1 MLSSQMPL
9 SIRPTL
15 EAHFRGQKAMSNG
28 VDRRAQ
34 MDIETSKGLLL
45 INGGGAVALL
55 SVFSALVGKEGFE
68 PLLSAVLLSVFGMMG
83 GLVCAIFHN
92 YFRRKCSLHYELHK
106 MAPPGGSFFGVPL
119 PEPGVCFV
127 GTLFLC
133 VSVTCFM
140 SAGSYVA
147 YTGLTNMEQLQR
159 GGKSKATQ
167 QAAPEVK
174 KQAAPELKKSA
185 DQKTKK

>member
-1 MLSSQMPL
+1 
-9 SIRPTL
+9 
-15 EAHFRGQKAMSNG
+15 MSNG
-28 VDRRAQ
+28 IDRRAQ
-34 MDIETSKGLLL
+34 MDIETFKAVLL

-68 PLLSAVLLSVFGMMG
+68 GLLRSILVAVFAMMA
-83 GLVCAIFHN
+83 GLVCAIFYN

-106 MAPPGGSFFGVPL
+106 MAPPRGTFLGVPL
-119 PEPGVCFV
+119 PEPSVCFV

-133 VSVTCFM
+133 ASVTCFM

-147 YTGLTNMEQLQR
+147 YTGLANMEQLQR

-174 KQAAPELKKSA
+174 KQAAPEVKKSA
-185 DQKTKK
+185 DQKTRK